1 VDVRL
6 VSPKEI
12 QRYDTPL
19 LAVAVR
25 DEGGKPAPQLPK
37 GLTSLLKIGS
47 DDVRA
52 RVGHTVVLNTGLT
65 KGPERIALI
74 GVGAASAWDAEAV
87 RRFAGR
93 AVRAAE
99 ARELSSV
106 SIQLPPGALDIEQ
119 AVEAATQGLV
129 LAAWRFTELKTTKE
143 EEGAPV
149 TQVTAGA
156 ILIDPAQRKAAGE
169 GLRVGRAIATGQNFA
184 RTLQSRPGNV
194 ATPEHLGDQA
204 QKMAKEV
211 GLEVEVFDMARI
223 RKERMHAL
231 LAVNQGSD
239 LEPRFIVLRHRGG
252 KPKAPFLALVG
263 KGLTFDAGGIS
274 IKPAQGMEEMKYDMS
289 GGAAVFG
296 AMRAIAEIG
305 LPLNVVGLV
314 PSTENL
320 LSGKAVKPGD
330 IIQSRGGKTIEVINT
345 DAEGRLILADAL
357 DYAKSLKVATI
368 VDMATLTGSVVI
380 ALGAHAIAVLG
391 TDETL
396 IQQLRD
402 AGQRAGERCWQL
414 PLWSEYR
421 RQLKSEAADM
431 MNVGGR
437 PAGTITAA
445 WFLREFVGDVP
456 WAHLDIAGTAYGT
469 EPLPYQRKGGYGIP
483 VRLLVEWLRARVA

>member
-25 DEGGKPAPQLPK
+25 DEGGKPAPQLPP
-37 GLTSLLKIGS
+37 GLSSVLKSGREDIRS
-47 DDVRA
+47 
-52 RVGHTVVLNTGLT
+52 RVGHVVVLSTGLK
-65 KGPERIALI
+65 KGPERVAFI
-74 GVGAASAWDAEAV
+74 GVGQASGWDAEAV

-99 ARELSSV
+99 PRELTSV
-106 SIQLPPGALDIEQ
+106 SVYLPPGALDTAL
-119 AVEAATQGLV
+119 AVEAATEGLM
-129 LAAWRFTELKTTKE
+129 LAAWRFTELKTSKE
-143 EEGAPV
+143 EDGAPV
-149 TQVTAGA
+149 THVTAGA
-156 ILIDPAQRKAAGE
+156 ILIDAKARKAADE
-169 GLRVGRAIATGQNFA
+169 GLRFGRAVATGQNFA

-194 ATPEHLGDQA
+194 ATPEHLGEEA
-204 QKMAKEV
+204 RAMAKEV
-211 GLEVEVFDMARI
+211 GLEIEVFDKKRI
-223 RKERMHAL
+223 EKERMHAL

-239 LEPRFIVLRHRGG
+239 IEPRFIVLRHRGG
-252 KPKAPFLALVG
+252 KPKQPFLALVG

-305 LPLNVVGLV
+305 LPLNVIGLV

-357 DYAKSLKVATI
+357 DYAKSLKVASI

-402 AGQRAGERCWQL
+402 AGQRAGERCWPL
-414 PLWSEYR
+414 PLWAEYR
-421 RQLKSEAADM
+421 KQLKSEVADM